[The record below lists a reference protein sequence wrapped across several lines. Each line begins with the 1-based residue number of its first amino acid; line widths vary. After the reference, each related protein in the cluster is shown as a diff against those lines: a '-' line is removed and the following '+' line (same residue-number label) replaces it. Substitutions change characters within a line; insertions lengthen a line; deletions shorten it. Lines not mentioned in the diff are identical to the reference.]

1 MSLSR
6 LQLLSADKPKRE
18 DFSSNEAYL
27 EALADFELFLSEV
40 QEQEE
45 IEGFDDDFE
54 RGGNVPWQN

>member
-6 LQLLSADKPKRE
+6 LQLLSADKPKME

-27 EALADFELFLSEV
+27 EALEDFKLFLSEF

-54 RGGNVPWQN
+54 RGGNVLWQN

>member
-6 LQLLSADKPKRE
+6 LQLLRADEPKGE
-18 DFSSNEAYL
+18 DFSSEEAYI
-27 EALADFELFLSEV
+27 EALADFKLFISEV

-54 RGGNVPWQN
+54 RRGNAPWQN